1 MLGSGRRWDAK
12 ANASLRKENASRP
25 QTVHTEGP
33 DNYIVQDQLHRQS
46 LSPIASGQPSRAS
59 GALGTRPTHLVS
71 PPRET
76 TDGQYHALSTPHQGT
91 RSCTSA
97 SPPCDSDMKNPPG
110 IVDATQATMPDTPA
124 RNTRSKSCIKER
136 DIHDL
141 MLRDAPHT
149 RKGGPKTFNK
159 TSTKD
164 KDKSTIDE
172 AHCKPISPTEANHP
186 RTSQIII
193 APRTAEPAY
202 NATETVRTLPTTETR
217 TVEETPGTNLSR
229 ILGGMALA
237 SVQKS
242 GKHAARP
249 GSAPASRP
257 AETPLSRR
265 IGSTRPTTPGGPTP
279 RSSLADAFGT
289 MGLRT
294 PGSYTGNYRFTRDA
308 DRTPHRNRTPV
319 LDAASPFNTGNMT
332 RSVTS
337 ASMKKLFPSDPRPR
351 TGSTPKKS
359 GMLFSGKSIPEKFVP
374 SLKSVSSSA
383 RRKLIDELKACS
395 PATSSTP
402 VSPSRQ
408 RPPRPPTSAF
418 GTPSSTMTPRPENPF
433 LVESPGDSS
442 PFVLEGTRTP
452 VTPSNHGKER
462 AEVVTPPDQIRDP
475 SLTPI
480 PPTPMVPRSCH
491 TPVDDHLPDS
501 PTSVVARSIKKPR
514 GWRPGSPARWYN
526 DEKEHTEEADQGSP
540 RVWSNTERDIRGNKT
555 APSSSSGAFPKRIFA
570 PESSPTPG
578 PIVEFKFSPDSKSPT
593 SGEKRQHVEEPD
605 PKTTKMG
612 RHDMR
617 RYTDVPKH
625 HDFDI
630 SDSSDEDSDQ
640 EIFNQ
645 YNSNVNVFMVTHLPT
660 PHLPECYESV
670 EFWNKENKDVISR
683 ILTPLDP
690 TRTVLGDLNLNSFS
704 EYIVRDSDKHVTVD
718 CEYVDKQSSTPS
730 RKFSSPSPT
739 GRMALTYKSHYRSL
753 TKSHG
758 VCLEERRASLPVAF
772 GSSSPRFAYPYCPR
786 EPSPLKQTLSIRR
799 EFVRRTPSKSDSITP
814 VPGTPINSDETRS
827 GCASTLQ
834 SSRKVT
840 ASNSLKHA
848 KTDSSRSP
856 SPIKNHSKHPRS
868 PTLDVGKRAQTPT
881 QSPFPKKHRPNSPS
895 PIRTPP
901 RAARDPWK

>member
-12 ANASLRKENASRP
+12 ANASLRKANTSRS
-25 QTVHTEGP
+25 QSGHT
-33 DNYIVQDQLHRQS
+33 DNYAAQDQLHRQS
-46 LSPIASGQPSRAS
+46 LSPLASGQPSRAS
-59 GALGTRPTHLVS
+59 VALGTRPTHLVS

-76 TDGQYHALSTPHQGT
+76 TDSQYHVLSTPYQGT
-91 RSCTSA
+91 GSCASTS
-97 SPPCDSDMKNPPG
+97 SPCDSAMKDPSG
-110 IVDATQATMPDTPA
+110 IVATQATMPDTPA

-141 MLRDAPHT
+141 MLRDAQHT
-149 RKGGPKTFNK
+149 RKGGPKTSNK

-164 KDKSTIDE
+164 KDKSIIDE
-172 AHCKPISPTEANHP
+172 GHSKPINSTEANHA
-186 RTSQIII
+186 RTSQTII
-193 APRTAEPAY
+193 APTTTECAY
-202 NATETVRTLPTTETR
+202 NATETVHTLATTETR

-242 GKHAARP
+242 GTHAARP

-308 DRTPHRNRTPV
+308 DRTPHRNRTPI
-319 LDAASPFNTGNMT
+319 LDASSPFNTGNIT

-351 TGSTPKKS
+351 TGSAPKKS
-359 GMLFSGKSIPEKFVP
+359 GMLFSGKSIPEKFAP
-374 SLKSVSSSA
+374 SLQSVPSSA

-408 RPPRPPTSAF
+408 RPPRPPTSAL
-418 GTPSSTMTPRPENPF
+418 GTPSSTMTDNPF

-442 PFVLEGTRTP
+442 PFVLEGTTTP

-501 PTSVVARSIKKPR
+501 PTSVVTRSIKKPR
-514 GWRPGSPARWYN
+514 GWRSGSPARWHN
-526 DEKEHTEEADQGSP
+526 DEKQHTDDVDKGSQRMWP
-540 RVWSNTERDIRGNKT
+540 NTKRDIRGYKT
-555 APSSSSGAFPKRIFA
+555 APSSSSAAFPKGIFA

-578 PIVEFKFSPDSKSPT
+578 PNVESKYSPDSKSPR

-640 EIFNQ
+640 EIYNQ
-645 YNSNVNVFMVTHLPT
+645 YNGNVNVFMVTHLPT

-670 EFWNKENKDVISR
+670 DFWNKENKDVISR
-683 ILTPLDP
+683 IFTPLDP
-690 TRTVLGDLNLNSFS
+690 TRTVLGELSLNSFA
-704 EYIVRDSDKHVTVD
+704 EYNVRDSDEPVTVD
-718 CEYVDKQSSTPS
+718 CEYADKQSITPS
-730 RKFSSPSPT
+730 RKLSSPSPT
-739 GRMALTYKSHYRSL
+739 GRTALTCKSHYRYLS
-753 TKSHG
+753 KSHG
-758 VCLEERRASLPVAF
+758 VYLVEERRASLPVAF

-799 EFVRRTPSKSDSITP
+799 EFVRRTPSKSDPIPP
-814 VPGTPINSDETRS
+814 VPGTPIDSDESRS
-827 GCASTLQ
+827 GSASTLQ
-834 SSRKVT
+834 KSPNISAGT
-840 ASNSLKHA
+840 SLKHVN
-848 KTDSSRSP
+848 TDSSRSP

-868 PTLDVGKRAQTPT
+868 PTLDIVKRAHTPT
-881 QSPFPKKHRPNSPS
+881 QSPYPKKHRPNSPS
-895 PIRTPP
+895 PIRTPR